1 VKVIGMTERSASSGA
16 AAALAGLACAET
28 VAAWLGLPS
37 LADGVG
43 RAVVDTTP
51 RQVVDL
57 TVQMLGQ
64 RDKPAVRLAVTA
76 GVAAAGA
83 AAGLGSP
90 RRVTAAA
97 TGAAAL
103 AAAATVRRD
112 RHRAAGTVAAAAL
125 GAATTALALRA
136 LRRRPSRSTRAAVA
150 VTSLAALAAA
160 RAIRVHRRR
169 RHDALTA
176 VPSPTGNGVAPQ
188 PATKAAV
195 TDGAEQWGVA
205 TPLFTPLENLYAA
218 DINLDPPLLDARRWR
233 LEVTGLVERPRS
245 FDLAELTALGTVDFD
260 ALLVCIHNG
269 PGDDRLGNL
278 RWTGVPLARLLQA
291 VRPAPHARNLVTQ
304 AFDGF
309 DMSLPLTLL
318 DELGGYV
325 VTGVAGR
332 PLPAVNGYPARIMVP
347 GIYGQ
352 YNGVKWVTR
361 LHLTDRPP
369 SDYWPRRGWPADP
382 VRVRPMSRIDPPPAA
397 SAGTTVTLTGVAWAP
412 PSGVAAVEVAVDGG
426 PWRPAE
432 LAAELSPA
440 AWRRW
445 RVRLDLPTGRH
456 VVRSRVTAASGEVQ
470 DGRRRPPFPSGAG
483 GYHEVSIDVT
493 GNGSR
498 RGA

>member
-1 VKVIGMTERSASSGA
+1 MTERSASAGA
-16 AAALAGLACAET
+16 TAALAGLACAEV
-28 VAAWLGLPS
+28 VAAWLNLPS
-37 LADGVG
+37 LADGVA
-43 RAVVDTTP
+43 RTIVDTAP
-51 RQVVDL
+51 RPVVDL
-57 TVQMLGQ
+57 AVGLLGQ
-64 RDKPAVRLAVTA
+64 RDKPAVRLAVTG

-83 AAGLGSP
+83 ATGLGSP
-90 RRVTAAA
+90 RRATAAA
-97 TGAAAL
+97 VGAAAL
-103 AAAATVRRD
+103 AAAATVHRD
-112 RHRAAGTVAAAAL
+112 RRQPAGTVAVAAL

-136 LRRRPSRSTRAAVA
+136 LRRDSGRTTRTTRAAVV
-150 VTSLAALAAA
+150 VTGLAALAAA
-160 RAIRVHRRR
+160 RAIRARRR
-169 RHDALTA
+169 IQHDALTA
-176 VPSPTGNGVAPQ
+176 GHRPPDPGVAVPP
-188 PATKAAV
+188 PAPDAAA
-195 TDGAEQWGVA
+195 TDGAEEWGVA

-218 DINLDPPLLDARRWR
+218 DVNLDPPLLDAKRWR

-260 ALLVCIHNG
+260 AVLVCIHNG

-278 RWTGVPLARLLQA
+278 RWTGVPLARLLRA
-291 VRPAPHARNLVTQ
+291 VRPAPHARTLVTR

-309 DMSLPLTLL
+309 DMSLSLTLL
-318 DELGGYV
+318 DEFDGYV

-352 YNGVKWVTR
+352 YNGVKWVTQ

-397 SAGTTVTLTGVAWAP
+397 SAGATVTVTGVAWAP
-412 PSGVAAVEVAVDGG
+412 PSGVAAVEVAVDDG

-432 LAAELSPA
+432 LAAELAPA

-445 RVRLDLPTGRH
+445 RAHLDLPAGRH
-456 VVRSRVTAASGEVQ
+456 VVRTRATAATGEVQ
-470 DGRRRPPFPSGAG
+470 DGRSRPPFPSGAG
-483 GYHEVSIDVT
+483 GYHEVSIDVAED
-493 GNGSR
+493 GGR